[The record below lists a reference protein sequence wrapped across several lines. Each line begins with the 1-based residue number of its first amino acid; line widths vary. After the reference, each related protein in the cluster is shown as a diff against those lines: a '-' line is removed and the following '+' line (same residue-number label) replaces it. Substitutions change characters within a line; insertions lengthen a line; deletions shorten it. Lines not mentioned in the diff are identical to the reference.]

1 MYEKVKAYV
10 EKYRMLTAEDK
21 VIAGI
26 SGGADSVCL
35 LFVLLRLKEEI
46 GFGIHAVHVN
56 HGIRGEAADRDEGFV
71 RRLCQEK
78 ETPLTVFREDVALYA
93 RDYKMTEEEAG
104 RKVRRESF
112 EKTLG
117 DVGGTKIALAHHMN
131 DNAETVLWNLCRGTG
146 IRGLGGIAPSSGV
159 WIRPFLCVKREEI
172 ESYLEKWGISYC
184 TDESNLSDDY
194 TRNRV
199 RAHVLPYLE
208 DQVNSQTV
216 RHMSETMEQMRL
228 VGEFV
233 DQEVSRYE
241 ERCVRYGGGKAVLM
255 EAEFRQ
261 VPDALRRFVLQE
273 MLCRIAGRR
282 KDIGSVHITALEELG
297 KRQVGRQVDL
307 PYGMRARRCYEGIEV
322 FIRKPNGEG
331 CLEFELSAEKGL
343 ISCKEMTEGAVCEC
357 PAEAR
362 VFERTADM
370 VIFPENP
377 YTKWFDYDIIEN
389 TVKIRHRRPGDY
401 ITISKEGGT
410 QKLKQ
415 YFINEKIPGGLRDR
429 IWLAADGQHIMW
441 VAGYRQNQKY
451 QITDKT
457 RRILELKFYGGQ
469 DDGRERQSDDFR
481 SRGCEKD

>member
-184 TDESNLSDDY
+184 TDETNSANTY
-194 TRNRV
+194 TRNKIRNEL
-199 RAHVLPYLE
+199 LPY
-208 DQVNSQTV
+208 
-216 RHMSETMEQMRL
+216 MEQNLNRQAARHITEAASRIRILEGYMRREAMRGADECL
-228 VGEFV
+228 REDKRGRLILLKDVYASLDSALKDYVLHEAIC
-233 DQEVSRYE
+233 RAA
-241 ERCVRYGGGKAVLM
+241 GG
-255 EAEFRQ
+255 
-261 VPDALRRFVLQE
+261 
-273 MLCRIAGRR
+273 R
-282 KDIGSVHITALEELG
+282 KDIESVHVEMLAGLL
-297 KRQVGRQVDL
+297 KRQVGRRISL
-307 PYGMRARRCYEGIEV
+307 PYKVTAIRCYEGACFVRECSKGSEDAAEPV
-322 FIRKPNGEG
+322 F
-331 CLEFELSAEKGL
+331 
-343 ISCKEMTEGAVCEC
+343 
-357 PAEAR
+357 R
-362 VFERTADM
+362 VFDKSDGKQA
-370 VIFPENP
+370 FHENL
-377 YTKWFDYDIIEN
+377 YTKWFDYGIIKN
-389 TVKIRHRRPGDY
+389 TVKIRHRQPGDY
-401 ITISKEGGT
+401 LTIDREGNR

-415 YFINEKIPGGLRDR
+415 YFINEKIPQEKRDS
-429 IWLAADGQHIMW
+429 IWLAADGSHIMW
-441 VAGYRQNQKY
+441 VVGYRQSQAY
-451 QITDKT
+451 QVTEQTTK
-457 RRILELKFYGGQ
+457 ILEIQFYGGEGN
-469 DDGRERQSDDFR
+469 GREDQSDV
-481 SRGCEKD
+481 